1 MLPKIVT
8 SNCPTRAALYKM
20 PSSNCPTPT
29 VLLQLSLDFEA
40 DPGLGHDVEA
50 VVAEE
55 DGAVHR
61 PVAEYDDPR
70 PF

>member
-1 MLPKIVT
+1 
-8 SNCPTRAALYKM
+8 M

-40 DPGLGHDVEA
+40 DSGLGHDVEA